1 MNDEKFHKYPKIKR
15 FGDKKEIAALM
26 DRQDDIIYIEE
37 KIDGANFRFMPTS
50 DGRIVF
56 GSRNMSIG
64 DDTQE
69 IGGNFAKCVKYIIS
83 SAKTADFSKYS
94 GLIFCGEG
102 TLPHSVHYD
111 FENIPSFIGFD
122 IMRDGIFLDWDE
134 KNKIFDELGLPVVK
148 SVRQLTVGE
157 LREIELGESS
167 IPISEYGNVKAEGIV
182 LKNYRTQTFVKFV
195 SSKFKEV
202 NKKVFGNS
210 KKFAADDNERL
221 IATYCTNPRI
231 DKHVFKL
238 VDDGNELEMK
248 FMQFLPSLVWADIV
262 EEHGDEILSKNWKLD
277 LRACRKDV
285 SKRCGAVLE
294 QTIKTQAYVK

>member
-1 MNDEKFHKYPKIKR
+1 MNEEVFHKYPKIKR
-15 FGDKKEIAALM
+15 FGDKKEMAALTEKPE
-26 DRQDDIIYIEE
+26 DLIYIEE

-56 GSRNMSIG
+56 GSRNMSVG
-64 DDTQE
+64 DSNHE
-69 IGGNFAKCVKYIIS
+69 IGGNWNKCSNFIIDTLIHS
-83 SAKTADFSKYS
+83 DIGNYA
-94 GLIFCGEG
+94 GLIFYGECS
-102 TLPHSVHYD
+102 LPHSVSYD
-111 FENIPSFIGFD
+111 FENMPPFIGFD
-122 IMRDGIFLDWDE
+122 IMKNGIFLDFEE
-134 KNKIFDELGLPVVK
+134 KHKIFDDIGLPVVK
-148 SVRQLTVGE
+148 SLRPVTVDQLS
-157 LREIELGESS
+157 EIELNEGS

-202 NKKVFGNS
+202 NKKSFGNS

-238 VDDGNELEMK
+238 VDEGNELEMK
-248 FMQFLPSLVWADIV
+248 LMQFLPSLVWGDIV
-262 EEHGDEILSKNWKLD
+262 EEHGEEILNKNWKLD
-277 LRACRKDV
+277 LMACRKEV

-294 QTIKTQAYVK
+294 RTIKTQAYVK

>member
-1 MNDEKFHKYPKIKR
+1 MIEETFYKYPKIKR
-15 FGDKKEIAALM
+15 FGDKKEMEALM
-26 DRQDDIIYIEE
+26 ERPDDIIYIEE

-64 DDTQE
+64 DDKQE
-69 IGGNFAKCVKYIIS
+69 IGGNFAKCVKYIIETT
-83 SAKTADFSKYS
+83 KNKDVSKYS
-94 GLIFCGEG
+94 GFIFCGECS
-102 TLPHSVHYD
+102 LPHSVHYD
-111 FENIPSFIGFD
+111 FENMYPFIGFD
-122 IMRDGIFLDWDE
+122 IMKNGEFIGFVE
-134 KNKIFDELGLPVVK
+134 KHKIFDEIGLPVVK
-148 SVRQLTVGE
+148 SFRPLKVGE
-157 LREIELGESS
+157 FGEIKLTEAS
-167 IPISEYGNVKAEGIV
+167 IPVSEYGDVKAEGLV

-195 SSKFKEV
+195 STKFKEV
-202 NKKVFGNS
+202 NKKAFGNS

-248 FMQFLPSLVWADIV
+248 LMQFLPSLVWADIV
-262 EEHGDEILSKNWKLD
+262 EECGEEILNKNWKLD

-294 QTIKTQAYVK
+294 RIIKTQAYVG